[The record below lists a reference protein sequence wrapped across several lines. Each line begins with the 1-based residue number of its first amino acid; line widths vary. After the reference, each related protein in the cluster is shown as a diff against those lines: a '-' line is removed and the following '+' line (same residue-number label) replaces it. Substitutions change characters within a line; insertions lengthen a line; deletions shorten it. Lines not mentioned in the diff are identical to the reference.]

1 MCSVP
6 LTQNVLYHGL
16 KGDLCVLTLICE
28 PSILRYSIKLL
39 SSNTLSVFG
48 DHFLWR
54 KGWTAPWLWLPRG
67 FPWVG
72 WPVLGAAPYIPKAGP
87 LSLCWATLRD
97 LERSQCSST
106 IGNQTREVLSHWRLF
121 LPVLKLVTVHS
132 LGGKVGFSQVSMGV
146 IYGGNNSCGTS
157 TRFEVQL

>member
-1 MCSVP
+1 MFYTMGWRGTFVFWLWFVSRQFLDTVSSCWVQTHWVFSV
-6 LTQNVLYHGL
+6 TAFV
-16 KGDLCVLTLICE
+16 
-28 PSILRYSIKLL
+28 
-39 SSNTLSVFG
+39 
-48 DHFLWR
+48 WR

-97 LERSQCSST
+97 LERSQCSSA

-146 IYGGNNSCGTS
+146 IYGGYNSCGTS